1 MDDMLRSAIVTGA
14 ARGIG
19 YGIASRLL
27 RESWAVLGADIA
39 PEESNAEA
47 VSRLMAKGCF
57 LYQQC
62 DITLASDRQALVER
76 AVREFGRIDALVN
89 NAGVAPKQRLDMLE
103 TTEESFDF
111 VLGVNL
117 KGTFFLTQAVSLRMI
132 RQTEEDPAQRPVIV
146 NISSN
151 SAYTSSVNRAEY
163 CISKAGVSAST
174 QLFADRLSG
183 HGINV
188 YEIRP
193 GIIETDMTQKVREKY
208 DALIA
213 GGLLPIARWGKP
225 EDVASAVWAVCAG
238 LLPYSTG
245 EIINVDGGFHMRR
258 L

>member
-1 MDDMLRSAIVTGA
+1 MLKSAIVTGA

-19 YGIASRLL
+19 YAISSRLL
-27 RESWAVLGADIA
+27 KEGWAVLGADVA
-39 PEESNAEA
+39 PEEANAEA
-47 VSRLMAKGCF
+47 VSHLMAKGCF
-57 LYQQC
+57 FYQQC
-62 DITLASDRQALVER
+62 DITKSRDRQALVER
-76 AVREFGRIDALVN
+76 AVREFGQIDALVN
-89 NAGVAPKQRLDMLE
+89 NAGVAPKTRLDMLE

-117 KGTFFLTQAVSLRMI
+117 KGTFFLTQAVSRQMI
-132 RQTEEDPAQRPVIV
+132 RQTEADRDARPVIV

-163 CISKAGVSAST
+163 CISKAGVSSAT
-174 QLFADRLSG
+174 ALFADRLST
-183 HGINV
+183 HNINV

-193 GIIETDMTQKVREKY
+193 GIIETDMTAKVKEKY
-208 DALIA
+208 DNLIA
-213 GGLLPIARWGKP
+213 GGLLPLARWGKP

-245 EIINVDGGFHMRR
+245 EVINVDGGFHLRR